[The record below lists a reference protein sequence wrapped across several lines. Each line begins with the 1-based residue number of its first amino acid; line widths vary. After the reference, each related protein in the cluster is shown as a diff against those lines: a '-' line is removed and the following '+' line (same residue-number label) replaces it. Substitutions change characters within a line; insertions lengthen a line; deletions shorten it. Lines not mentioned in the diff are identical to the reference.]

1 MLMVNYKISE
11 SNCTIEEMS
20 KRVYLT
26 SDTAST
32 IKKSNVLLIPNE
44 TYTDYPVFPENTTS
58 FYNYLKEKTKDS
70 DIILDVCINDED
82 YKELELHDA
91 VVILPSIIL
100 QEPFYSIIINIISN
114 YIYDLIKK
122 KGEKSLTVK
131 TDILVEKNGETKK
144 IYYNGPAEEF
154 DKVMKSIK
162 KNIL

>member
-1 MLMVNYKISE
+1 MVNYKISE
-11 SNCTIEEMS
+11 SKCTIEEMS
-20 KRVYLT
+20 KRAYLA
-26 SDTAST
+26 SDIAST

-58 FYNYLKEKTKDS
+58 FYNYLKEQTKDC
-70 DIILDVCINDED
+70 DTIIDVCINDED
-82 YKELELHDA
+82 YKELEMHNA
-91 VVILPSIIL
+91 VVILSSIIL

-131 TDILVEKNGETKK
+131 IDVLVEKDGETKK
-144 IYYNGPAEEF
+144 IHYDGPAEEF

-162 KNIL
+162 ENI